1 MGPKPQSSGGGPA
14 PSMAEYEINQ
24 KRKNKPA
31 KPKHISLSLPLFEMS
46 LKLFANSILG
56 SVKWTGPLLP
66 AQQKVATTAAAAF
79 HTSLKQ
85 QQASPATMDETK
97 TVGTWSPN
105 SVRTGVI
112 AKKKGMTS
120 TWSAEGVR
128 IPVTVLQVRTN
139 KKRKAWCIRTN
150 HLIAHYSWKM

>member
-1 MGPKPQSSGGGPA
+1 VGNVA
-14 PSMAEYEINQ
+14 PSTAEYEMGQ

-31 KPKHISLSLPLFEMS
+31 KPKHISLSLSPFKMS

-79 HTSLKQ
+79 HTSLMH
-85 QQASPATMDETK
+85 QQASAATSDEIK

-139 KKRKAWCIRTN
+139 QKRKA
-150 HLIAHYSWKM
+150 